1 MPRIRGDLIEI
12 LIAVR
17 EDADLACRHYEA
29 HRSSA
34 LVDDHRMCPIEE
46 DAEPVDVPPTLGDE
60 AVSQIETKQ
69 IGIREHCDSR
79 EELRGL
85 AATRT
90 ARSLAYEP
98 PSRTWSV
105 ARQPRTK
112 RGPGNACATRDL
124 RVVET
129 RGMQLE
135 HETDL
140 SLRSHL
146 ASNLMRRVGLEPTSP
161 CGQRLL
167 RPPPLPVWT
176 PPQVISVYGRG

>member
-1 MPRIRGDLIEI
+1 MTRIRGDLIEM
-12 LIAVR
+12 LIAAWK
-17 EDADLACRHYEA
+17 DADLAGGHYEA

-34 LVDDHRMCPIEE
+34 LVDDHRICPIEE
-46 DAEPVDVPPTLGDE
+46 DAEAVHVPGSPGDE
-60 AVSQIETKQ
+60 TVSQIETEE
-69 IGIREHCDSR
+69 IGVREHRDSG

-85 AATRT
+85 AATRAT
-90 ARSLAYEP
+90 RPVAYKS
-98 PSRTWSV
+98 PSRPWGA
-105 ARQPRTK
+105 ARQPGTK
-112 RGPGNACATRDL
+112 RGPRNACATRDF
-124 RVVET
+124 RVVEA

-135 HETDL
+135 HEIDL